1 MSAMSIIINN
11 SVFSLRTGTNVYC
24 VKDTVLLHI
33 HTFKLKMLRFLF
45 LFSIFRDRV
54 LKGLFYC
61 VKTKWHESNS
71 SNSIANDCFP
81 CTSDTIFVTRRWRR
95 VSIERTFVRVCVHVS
110 VCPCIRPSVPNPV
123 SAVPPGRRLIW
134 FAWDFKRFLAQI

>member
-61 VKTKWHESNS
+61 VKTK
-71 SNSIANDCFP
+71 
-81 CTSDTIFVTRRWRR
+81 
-95 VSIERTFVRVCVHVS
+95 
-110 VCPCIRPSVPNPV
+110 
-123 SAVPPGRRLIW
+123 
-134 FAWDFKRFLAQI
+134 